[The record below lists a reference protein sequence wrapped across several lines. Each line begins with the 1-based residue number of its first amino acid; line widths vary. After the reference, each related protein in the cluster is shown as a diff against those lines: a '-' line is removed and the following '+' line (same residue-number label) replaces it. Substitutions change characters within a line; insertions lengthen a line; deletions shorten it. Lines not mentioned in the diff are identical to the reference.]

1 MNASIQSAKLIYM
14 YMTLNGSKPLNNAK
28 PSSLTW
34 PWWFSINIALI
45 AALPLSVSSLSANRL
60 GSSLTTPPIPYKFL
74 LICKNSYFNSKREAW
89 VAILVSLVN
98 FSSSRWCFTW
108 LSTMQ
113 SFALI
118 AKNTRWNIK
127 DSETC
132 IMRLSKRS
140 RTTIPA
146 LCGSIW
152 EVFRPTNS
160 SYSSQCG
167 FYLSINLIS

>member
-1 MNASIQSAKLIYM
+1 MILID
-14 YMTLNGSKPLNNAK
+14 SRPLSNAK
-28 PSSLTW
+28 PSLW
-34 PWWFSINIALI
+34 NLHWWISIKNAVTVS
-45 AALPLSVSSLSANRL
+45 LPLSASLFFANRL

-167 FYLSINLIS
+167 FYLSINLIN